1 MYLGFALDASDID
14 LWDIELLDTDLGL
27 LDTDNPSKD
36 FVCVQDVLKTSS
48 KLLAD
53 QQIFAGLSA
62 KCVSF
67 VHIKH

>member
-1 MYLGFALDASDID
+1 MYLGFALDASDTD

-48 KLLAD
+48 A
-53 QQIFAGLSA
+53 
-62 KCVSF
+62 
-67 VHIKH
+67 